1 MAVQE
6 EGFIGRMVGGMIR
19 RTLKKQFHSVYWRPP
34 NPVPSGPVI
43 FTCSHT
49 MWHDGYLMYR
59 AVMELG
65 LPTLDWIAEFDAFP
79 LFRKVGGLSYPPN
92 DPARRAATLRESI
105 RLMKNEK
112 RSLILFSDGNLRRPY
127 EDWQV
132 GRAVEVVA
140 KHVPEATVL
149 PVAIRAE
156 LSLHQRPVAYL
167 WFGEPLMRGENLK
180 ERAKEEIAAMLK
192 PQEDGQWQLLMQGTL
207 DVNERMDM
215 RKAPRF
221 GQR

>member
-19 RTLKKQFHSVYWRPP
+19 RTLKQQFHTVYWKPP
-34 NPVPSGPVI
+34 DPVPAGPVI

-49 MWHDGYLMYR
+49 MWHDGYLMFK
-59 AVMELG
+59 AVTELG
-65 LPTLDWIAEFDAFP
+65 LQTLDWIAEFDAFP
-79 LFRKVGGLSYPPN
+79 LFRKVGGLPYPPN

-105 RLMKNEK
+105 RLMNAEK
-112 RSLILFSDGNLRRPY
+112 RSLILFSDGNLRRPH
-127 EDWQV
+127 EEWHV

-140 KHVPEATVL
+140 KHVPEATIL

-156 LSLHQRPVAYL
+156 VSLHQRPVAYL
-167 WFGEPLMRGENLK
+167 CFGQPLARGENLK
-180 ERAKEEIAAMLK
+180 ERAKEEISVMLK
-192 PQEDGQWQLLMQGTL
+192 PDDNAAWQLLMTGTL

-221 GQR
+221 PKR

>member
-19 RTLKKQFHSVYWRPP
+19 RTLKQQFHTIYWRPP
-34 NPVPSGPVI
+34 DPVPSGPVI

-49 MWHDGYLMYR
+49 MWHDGYLMFK
-59 AVMELG
+59 AVSELG
-65 LPTLDWIAEFDAFP
+65 IPTLDWIAEFDAFP
-79 LFRKVGGLSYPPN
+79 LFRKVGGLPYPPN
-92 DPARRAATLRESI
+92 DPTRRAATLRESI
-105 RLMKNEK
+105 RLMKTEK
-112 RSLILFSDGNLRRPY
+112 RSLILFSDGSLRRPH

-140 KHVPEATVL
+140 KHVPEATIL

-167 WFGEPLMRGENLK
+167 SFGKPLERGEHLK
-180 ERAKEEIAAMLK
+180 ERAKAEISSMLK
-192 PQEDGQWQLLMQGTL
+192 PCDEQPWQLLMTGTL

-221 GQR
+221 LKR